1 MHFWREVKDGS
12 GSFVR
17 LSENPDT
24 DTAVV
29 FVHGFIGDPIGTW
42 GEFHRLVDDVKYA
55 NNFDTA
61 DLFFYQY
68 PSTRLTVPVAAEK
81 FVAFL
86 GRVFPAPPA
95 SLLALHPDTAKLL
108 GKLRVPEC
116 PRPQLGTYKKLV
128 LVGHSLGGVLIRQ
141 MVWDALEGKYDKT
154 LSPPAPATL
163 KRASIVLFAPAQG
176 GFRLETE
183 LKQAFA
189 VMGLSLVRVWWA
201 AKRAPVYNDLIRAAP
216 ILREIQDGTKAL
228 EAGAFA
234 SANCLRAHTVWGEKE
249 VVVYQVDY
257 KGLDTRVSPY
267 PAGIDHVTV
276 CKPTPGFDVPL
287 TKVADG
293 IARA

>member
-29 FVHGFIGDPIGTW
+29 LVHGFIGDPIGTW

-68 PSTRLTVPVAAEK
+68 PSTRLPVPMAAEE
-81 FVAFL
+81 FVGFL
-86 GRVFPAPPA
+86 GRVFPTPPDN
-95 SLLALHPDTAKLL
+95 LLALNPATSKLM
-108 GKLRVPEC
+108 GKLNVPDH
-116 PRPQLGTYKKLV
+116 PRPKLGTYKKLV

-141 MVWDALEGKYDKT
+141 MVWDALKGTYDET
-154 LSPPAPATL
+154 LSPPTPDTL
-163 KRASIVLFAPAQG
+163 KKASIVLFAPAQG
-176 GFRLETE
+176 GFRLDAE
-183 LKQAFA
+183 LKEAFA
-189 VMGLSLVRVWWA
+189 VMGLSLVRIWWA
-201 AKRAPVYNDLIRAAP
+201 AKRAPVYNDLIHPEP
-216 ILREIQDGTKAL
+216 ILLAIENATIALDTGT
-228 EAGAFA
+228 FA
-234 SANCLRAHTVWGEKE
+234 SANCLRAHIVWGKKE
-249 VVVYQVDY
+249 VVVSIKNY
-257 KGLDTRVSPY
+257 GELDKRLSPY

-276 CKPTPGFDVPL
+276 CKPTPGFTVPL

>member
-55 NNFDTA
+55 KHFDTA

-86 GRVFPAPPA
+86 GRVFPTPPA
-95 SLLALHPDTAKLL
+95 SLLELHPETSKLL
-108 GKLRVPEC
+108 GKLKVPDC
-116 PRPQLGTYKKLV
+116 PRPLLGSYQKLV

-141 MVWDALEGKYDKT
+141 MVWATLKGKYNKT

-163 KRASIVLFAPAQG
+163 KKASVVLFAPAQG
-176 GFRLETE
+176 GFRLDAE
-183 LKQAFA
+183 LKEAFA
-189 VMGLSLVRVWWA
+189 AMGLSLIRVWWA
-201 AKRAPVYNDLIRAAP
+201 ARRAPVYNDLIRPEP
-216 ILREIQDGTKAL
+216 ILSAIQKGTIAL
-228 EAGAFA
+228 DTGAFK
-234 SANCLRAHTVWGEKE
+234 SANCLRADTVWGEKE
-249 VVVYQVDY
+249 VVVHLVDY
-257 KGLDTRVSPY
+257 EDLDTPLSPY